1 MVSRNVRKFQILQT
15 LARFKACY
23 ACEIAYYLGIS
34 VNEVCVLLLHYY
46 KYGLV
51 RRELTNDGR
60 YIYWL
65 SQKGEQRLQWLE
77 AQLI

>member
-1 MVSRNVRKFQILQT
+1 MVSRNIRKLQVLQT

-23 ACEIAYYLGIS
+23 ASEIAYYLGIS
-34 VNEVCVLLLHYY
+34 VNQACVLLLHYY

-65 SQKGEQRLQWLE
+65 SPKGEQRLQWLE